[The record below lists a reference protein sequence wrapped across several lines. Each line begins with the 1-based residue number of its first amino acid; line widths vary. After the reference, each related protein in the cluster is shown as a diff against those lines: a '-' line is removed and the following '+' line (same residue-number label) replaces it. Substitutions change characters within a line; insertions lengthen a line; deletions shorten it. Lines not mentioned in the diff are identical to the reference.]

1 MERVRAWRPAL
12 AGVSEVLHA
21 HFTQHSYPAHVHEQW
36 TVLLVDSG
44 GVDYTLD
51 RTRQQ
56 AVAGRV
62 TVLPPY
68 VCHDGR
74 AASPGGFDKRVLY
87 VDERW
92 LPERL
97 TGAAL
102 RSPTLT
108 DPALARA
115 VSGLHDVLDS
125 PGDELEAE
133 SRLALVAE
141 RITAHLDP
149 IAPPALP
156 AADGRDAGLARLVR
170 DRLDDDGPSLE
181 RIAREVGTHPSHLVR
196 VFRREYGLPPHRYLV
211 GRRLDRARPLLLA
224 GMPIADVARGHR
236 LPRPVAPDPALPG
249 AARDHPGCVPE
260 RRLIPAFAAAGIPGY
275 PGIPDDLGRNFT
287 PDRLVSPGTRV
298 SRPPPG
304 HQVGTRTCHR
314 WPSGSAKAAL

>member
-1 MERVRAWRPAL
+1 LYVPDVERVRAWRPAL

-21 HFTQHSYPAHVHEQW
+21 HFTEHSYPAHVHEQW

-56 AVAGRV
+56 AVPGRV

-74 AASPGGFDKRVLY
+74 SASPGGFDKRVLY

-102 RSPTLT
+102 RSPTLI

-115 VSGLHDVLDS
+115 VSDLHEVLDS
-125 PGDELEAE
+125 PGVELEAE
-133 SRLALVAE
+133 SRLAFVAQ

-149 IAPPALP
+149 IAP
-156 AADGRDAGLARLVR
+156 AAPDGRDAGLARLVR
-170 DRLDDDGPSLE
+170 TRLDDDEPTLE
-181 RIAREVGTHPSHLVR
+181 ALARELGTHPSHLVR
-196 VFRREYGLPPHRYLV
+196 VFGREYGLPPHRYVV

-224 GMPIADVARGHR
+224 GMPIADVA
-236 LPRPVAPDPALPG
+236 VATGFHDQSHLTRHFRALLGTTPG
-249 AARDHPGCVPE
+249 AFRN
-260 RRLIPAFAAAGIPGY
+260 AA
-275 PGIPDDLGRNFT
+275 
-287 PDRLVSPGTRV
+287 
-298 SRPPPG
+298 
-304 HQVGTRTCHR
+304 
-314 WPSGSAKAAL
+314 

>member
-1 MERVRAWRPAL
+1 LYVLDVERVHAWRPTL

-21 HFTQHSYPAHVHEQW
+21 HFTEHSYPAHVHAHW

-51 RTRQQ
+51 RTRHQ
-56 AVAGRV
+56 AVAGKV

-102 RSPTLT
+102 RSPALT
-108 DPALARA
+108 DPALAGA
-115 VSGLHDVLDS
+115 VSGLHDVLGA

-133 SRLALVAE
+133 SRLALVAQ

-149 IAPPALP
+149 IARPGVPD
-156 AADGRDAGLARLVR
+156 AAGRDAGLARLVR
-170 DRLDDDGPSLE
+170 DRLDDDAPSLE
-181 RIAREVGTHPSHLVR
+181 RLARELGTHPSHLVR
-196 VFRREYGLPPHRYLV
+196 VFGREYGLPPHRYVV

-224 GMPIADVARGHR
+224 GMRIAEVATATGFHDQSHLTRHFR
-236 LPRPVAPDPALPG
+236 ALLGTTPG
-249 AARDHPGCVPE
+249 AFRG
-260 RRLIPAFAAAGIPGY
+260 AA
-275 PGIPDDLGRNFT
+275 
-287 PDRLVSPGTRV
+287 
-298 SRPPPG
+298 
-304 HQVGTRTCHR
+304 
-314 WPSGSAKAAL
+314 

>member
-21 HFTQHSYPAHVHEQW
+21 HFTDHSYPAHVHEHW

-115 VSGLHDVLDS
+115 VSGLHEVLGS

-133 SRLALVAE
+133 SRLALVAQ
-141 RITAHLDP
+141 RITEHLDP
-149 IAPPALP
+149 IAAGRPATVATRAWRGWCGTGSTTTPRASSGSP
-156 AADGRDAGLARLVR
+156 ASSARTPRTWCGSSAV
-170 DRLDDDGPSLE
+170 ST
-181 RIAREVGTHPSHLVR
+181 AS
-196 VFRREYGLPPHRYLV
+196 RRT
-211 GRRLDRARPLLLA
+211 ATSS
-224 GMPIADVARGHR
+224 
-236 LPRPVAPDPALPG
+236 
-249 AARDHPGCVPE
+249 
-260 RRLIPAFAAAGIPGY
+260 AAGSTGPA
-275 PGIPDDLGRNFT
+275 RCC
-287 PDRLVSPGTRV
+287 SPACR
-298 SRPPPG
+298 SRRSRRRPAS
-304 HQVGTRTCHR
+304 TTSRT
-314 WPSGSAKAAL
+314 

>member
-21 HFTQHSYPAHVHEQW
+21 HFTEHSYPAHVHEHW

-87 VDERW
+87 VDDRW

-115 VSGLHDVLDS
+115 VSELHEVLDS

-133 SRLALVAE
+133 SRLALVAQ

-149 IAPPALP
+149 IAQP
-156 AADGRDAGLARLVR
+156 AARTAATPAWRGWCGTGSTTTRRASSGSPASSARTRRTWCGSSAASTASRRTATSSAAGSTGPARCCSPACR
-170 DRLDDDGPSLE
+170 SRRSPTATGFHDQ
-181 RIAREVGTHPSHLVR
+181 SHLTR
-196 VFRREYGLPPHRYLV
+196 HFR
-211 GRRLDRARPLLLA
+211 ALL
-224 GMPIADVARGHR
+224 GTT
-236 LPRPVAPDPALPG
+236 PG
-249 AARDHPGCVPE
+249 AFRS
-260 RRLIPAFAAAGIPGY
+260 AA
-275 PGIPDDLGRNFT
+275 
-287 PDRLVSPGTRV
+287 
-298 SRPPPG
+298 
-304 HQVGTRTCHR
+304 
-314 WPSGSAKAAL
+314 

>member
-1 MERVRAWRPAL
+1 MRPESRPRRGAVLYVPDVERVRAWRPAL

-21 HFTQHSYPAHVHEQW
+21 HFTDHSYPAHVHDHW

-87 VDERW
+87 VDDRW

-115 VSGLHDVLDS
+115 VSELHEVLDS

-133 SRLALVAE
+133 SRLALVAQ
-141 RITAHLDP
+141 RITEHLDP
-149 IAPPALP
+149 IARPPATP
-156 AADGRDAGLARLVR
+156 DGRDAGLARLVR
-170 DRLDDDGPSLE
+170 DRLDDDAPSLE
-181 RIAREVGTHPSHLVR
+181 RLARELGTHPSHLVR
-196 VFRREYGLPPHRYLV
+196 VFGREYGLPPHRYVV
-211 GRRLDRARPLLLA
+211 GRRLDRARSLLLA
-224 GMPIADVARGHR
+224 DMPIAEVATVTGFHDQSHLTRHFR
-236 LPRPVAPDPALPG
+236 ALLGTTPG
-249 AARDHPGCVPE
+249 AFRS
-260 RRLIPAFAAAGIPGY
+260 AA
-275 PGIPDDLGRNFT
+275 
-287 PDRLVSPGTRV
+287 
-298 SRPPPG
+298 
-304 HQVGTRTCHR
+304 
-314 WPSGSAKAAL
+314 

>member
-1 MERVRAWRPAL
+1 M
-12 AGVSEVLHA
+12 
-21 HFTQHSYPAHVHEQW
+21 
-36 TVLLVDSG
+36 LLVDSG

-87 VDERW
+87 VDDRW

-115 VSGLHDVLDS
+115 VSALHEVLDS

-133 SRLALVAE
+133 SRLALVAQ

-149 IAPPALP
+149 IAPPAH
-156 AADGRDAGLARLVR
+156 DGRDAGLARLVR
-170 DRLDDDGPSLE
+170 DRLDDDAPSLE
-181 RIAREVGTHPSHLVR
+181 RLARELGTHPSHLVR
-196 VFRREYGLPPHRYLV
+196 VFGREYGLPPHRYVV
-211 GRRLDRARPLLLA
+211 GRRLDRGPPTAARRH
-224 GMPIADVARGHR
+224 ADRGGRDGDR

-249 AARDHPGCVPE
+249 AARDHPGCVQE
-260 RRLIPAFAAAGIPGY
+260 RCRSAQAMTSQ
-275 PGIPDDLGRNFT
+275 R
-287 PDRLVSPGTRV
+287 
-298 SRPPPG
+298 
-304 HQVGTRTCHR
+304 C
-314 WPSGSAKAAL
+314 PSGSAKTPV

>member
-1 MERVRAWRPAL
+1 MYVPDMERVRAWQPAL

-21 HFTQHSYPAHVHEQW
+21 HFTEHSYPAHVHEQW
-36 TVLLVDSG
+36 TILLVDSG

-56 AVAGRV
+56 AVAGRL

-97 TGAAL
+97 TGAAV
-102 RSPTLT
+102 RSPTLA

-115 VSGLHDVLDS
+115 VSRLHQVLGT

-141 RITAHLDP
+141 RVTTHLDRL
-149 IAPPALP
+149 APSTPE
-156 AADGRDAGLARLVR
+156 GRDPGLARLVR
-170 DRLDDDGPSLE
+170 DRLDGDAPSLE
-181 RIAREVGTHPSHLVR
+181 RLARDLGTHPSHLVR
-196 VFRREYGLPPHRYLV
+196 VFRREYGLPPHRYVV
-211 GRRLDRARPLLLA
+211 GRRLDRARRLLLD
-224 GMPIADVARGHR
+224 GMPIAEVAVETGFHDQSHLTRHFR
-236 LPRPVAPDPALPG
+236 ALLGTTPG
-249 AARDHPGCVPE
+249 AFRS
-260 RRLIPAFAAAGIPGY
+260 AA
-275 PGIPDDLGRNFT
+275 
-287 PDRLVSPGTRV
+287 
-298 SRPPPG
+298 
-304 HQVGTRTCHR
+304 
-314 WPSGSAKAAL
+314 

>member
-1 MERVRAWRPAL
+1 LYVPDVERVRAWRPAV

-21 HFTQHSYPAHVHEQW
+21 HFTDHSYPAHVHDHW

-51 RTRQQ
+51 GTRQQ

-74 AASPGGFDKRVLY
+74 SASPGGFDKRVLY
-87 VDERW
+87 VDDRW

-115 VSGLHDVLDS
+115 VSELHEVLDS

-133 SRLALVAE
+133 SRLALVAQ
-141 RITAHLDP
+141 RVTAHLDP
-149 IAPPALP
+149 IAAPAP
-156 AADGRDAGLARLVR
+156 DGRDAGLARLVR
-170 DRLDDDGPSLE
+170 DRLDDDAPSLE
-181 RIAREVGTHPSHLVR
+181 RLARELGTHPSHLVR
-196 VFRREYGLPPHRYLV
+196 VFRREYGLPPHRYVV

-224 GMPIADVARGHR
+224 GMPIAEVAATTGFHDQSHLTRHFR
-236 LPRPVAPDPALPG
+236 ALLGTTPG
-249 AARDHPGCVPE
+249 AFRS
-260 RRLIPAFAAAGIPGY
+260 AA
-275 PGIPDDLGRNFT
+275 
-287 PDRLVSPGTRV
+287 
-298 SRPPPG
+298 
-304 HQVGTRTCHR
+304 
-314 WPSGSAKAAL
+314 